1 MILGWNCWGL
11 GNLRSVRALRDLM
24 QRWKPKIVFLMETK
38 MKKYQME
45 KEKFKL
51 GLLNGLIIPRV
62 GRSGGLAML
71 WDRDVKVEV
80 QSYSGY
86 FIDAFVID
94 SDSGFQ
100 WRITGFYGNPK
111 THRRKESWDL
121 LKYLSQ
127 KYQMPWLCFGDFN
140 EIVSVEEKLGGV
152 QRSQNQMDAFREA
165 IHQCRFMDLGYCGP
179 EFTWYNMQEGESR
192 MYLRLDRAL
201 ATPDWVDHY
210 KDIKVHYIVNSTSDH
225 CVLLIS
231 DNNVD

>member
-1 MILGWNCWGL
+1 
-11 GNLRSVRALRDLM
+11 
-24 QRWKPKIVFLMETK
+24 
-38 MKKYQME
+38 MKKIQME

-51 GLLNGLIIPRV
+51 GLLNGLIIPKV

-71 WDRDVKVEV
+71 YDRDVKVEV

-86 FIDAFVID
+86 FIDAFVTD

-127 KYQMPWLCFGDFN
+127 KSQMPWLCFGDFN

-152 QRSQNQMDAFREA
+152 QRSQYQMDAFREA
-165 IHQCRFMDLGYCGP
+165 IQQCRFKDLGYCGP
-179 EFTWYNMQEGESR
+179 EFTWCNM
-192 MYLRLDRAL
+192 
-201 ATPDWVDHY
+201 
-210 KDIKVHYIVNSTSDH
+210 
-225 CVLLIS
+225 
-231 DNNVD
+231 